1 MLAAAFPKG
10 TEVMRID
17 FAQTG
22 YEDIDALANI
32 RVRAMR
38 ESLSRI
44 GRFHPDVARARLVDT
59 YDPLTCRFILV
70 DGEKAGVID
79 VRERD
84 AHVLIHHLYLLPA
97 YQGAGIGST
106 ILRQI
111 LADARRSGLPVITGA
126 LHGSEANR
134 FYIRHGFI
142 KTGSKDVDNY
152 YVYDSDARR

>member
-1 MLAAAFPKG
+1 MQITYAETTYA
-10 TEVMRID
+10 
-17 FAQTG
+17 
-22 YEDIDALANI
+22 DIETLGSI

-38 ESLSRI
+38 ESLARI
-44 GRFHPDVARARLVDT
+44 GRFNADVARARLVDT
-59 YDPLTCRFILV
+59 YDPQSCRFVVV
-70 DGEKAGVID
+70 DGVQAGVLD
-79 VRERD
+79 VRERA

-97 YQGAGIGST
+97 YQGAGIGSV

-152 YVYDSDARR
+152 YVYYGDNR